1 MDLKE
6 ASYMVLSE
14 SAPYA
19 ELRSVAQAAYDDF
32 SAGREVPYVALKG
45 ILTEASRKGVLG
57 KLKQRYGYDT
67 FCDMVIVLGRET
79 DRQRTIA
86 GDLPSRRRS
95 DAR

>member
-19 ELRSVAQAAYDDF
+19 ELRSVAKAAYDDF

-45 ILTEASRKGVLG
+45 ILTEASRTGVLG
-57 KLKQRYGYDT
+57 RLKQKYGYDT
-67 FCDMVIVLGRET
+67 FCDMVIALGRET

>member
-1 MDLKE
+1 
-6 ASYMVLSE
+6 MVLSE

-19 ELRSVAQAAYDDF
+19 ELRSVAQAAYEDF

-45 ILTEASRKGVLG
+45 MFVEASRKGVLG

-86 GDLPSRRRS
+86 GKAPVRSR
-95 DAR
+95 

>member
-1 MDLKE
+1 
-6 ASYMVLSE
+6 MVLSE

-19 ELRSVAQAAYDDF
+19 ELRNVAQAVYDDF

-67 FCDMVIVLGRET
+67 FYDMVIVLGRET

-86 GDLPSRRRS
+86 GDLPARRRS